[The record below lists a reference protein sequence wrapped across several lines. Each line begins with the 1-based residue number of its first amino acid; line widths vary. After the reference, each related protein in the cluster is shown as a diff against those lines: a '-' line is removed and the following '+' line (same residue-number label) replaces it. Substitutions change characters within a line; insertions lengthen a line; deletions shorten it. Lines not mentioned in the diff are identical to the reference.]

1 MTLAT
6 RTSRHDEK
14 RSVDTRIAIYVVLIS
29 CSGMFTAIVISILY
43 GPIIVTGPSLS
54 PLFRLSY
61 VDFGSTDGFV
71 MSSDGSPLA
80 GATVQGYKHTAL
92 ASSADENVGYSSS
105 VLTEVDG
112 SYELSG
118 LPSGV
123 YRLTVTYPDGSIQSI
138 DNYAVWPGSRS
149 SYNIS
154 LK

>member
-1 MTLAT
+1 MKLAT

-14 RSVDTRIAIYVVLIS
+14 KLVDTRIAVYVILIS
-29 CSGMFTAIVISILY
+29 CFGIFTAIMISMLY

-54 PLFRLSY
+54 PLSPPSY
-61 VDFGSTDGFV
+61 VDFGSADGFV
-71 MSSDGSPLA
+71 MSSDGSPVA

-92 ASSADENVGYSSS
+92 ANSADKNVGYSTS

-123 YRLTVTYPDGSIQSI
+123 YKLTITIPDGAVQSI
-138 DNYAVWPGSRS
+138 DNYAVWPSSSS

-154 LK
+154 IK